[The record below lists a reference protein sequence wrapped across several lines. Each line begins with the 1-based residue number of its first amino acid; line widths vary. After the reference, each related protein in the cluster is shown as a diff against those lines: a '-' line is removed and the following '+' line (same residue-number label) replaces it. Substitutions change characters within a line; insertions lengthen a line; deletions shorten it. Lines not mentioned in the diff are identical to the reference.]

1 MSNKIVLSI
10 CIPSYNRGH
19 RAFEL
24 VESIMPLLEQ
34 YKEIEVVVSDNG
46 SEKNTEGY
54 KKIEDICHDR
64 IKFNRF
70 KENQY
75 FWGNINQVLKMASG
89 DFALLISDEDK
100 IVNEAVPSY
109 IELCRNHK
117 DVSVIRSNSDLTYWK
132 IEDNYAKKGI
142 DAIKNFYMLNNY
154 ISGVIYNRNIVNDD
168 ILDMLY
174 NEFKNNIS
182 YRFYPHEVIDAYCVV
197 SGDFLSSGIRL
208 IEEGVEEKEQ
218 DEIPVS
224 QETSD
229 LRDYNTYASRLQ
241 QQHGFVQVIKDLW
254 CAGEGEKAQM
264 FLRLISKTRFLYDIT
279 RDIVKTNDEDFK
291 NELLMLRDASMDD
304 LKYLNLAVINNNIDM
319 WIEFIDETMK

>member
-10 CIPSYNRGH
+10 CIPSFNRGH

-24 VESIMPLLEQ
+24 VESILPLLEQ

-46 SEKNTEGY
+46 SEKNTDGY
-54 KKIEDICHDR
+54 KKIEEICHDR
-64 IKFNRF
+64 IKYNRF
-70 KENQY
+70 EENQY

-89 DFALLISDEDK
+89 EFALLISDEDK

-109 IELCRNHK
+109 IELCRNNNN
-117 DVSVIRSNSDLTYWK
+117 VSVIRSNTERTYWR
-132 IEDNYAKKGI
+132 IQDGYVKKGI
-142 DAIKNFYMLNNY
+142 EAIKKFYMLNNY
-154 ISGVIYNRNIVNDD
+154 ISGVIYNRRIVTDD
-168 ILDMLY
+168 VLERLY
-174 NEFKNNIS
+174 DVFNNNIA

-197 SGDFLSSGIRL
+197 NGDVISCGTRL
-208 IEEGVEEKEQ
+208 IEEGEEEKEQ
-218 DEIPVS
+218 DEGALP
-224 QETSD
+224 QKKSD

-264 FLRLISKTRFLYDIT
+264 FLRAITKTRFLYDIT
-279 RDIVKTNDEDFK
+279 RDILNTNDEDFK
-291 NELLMLRDASMDD
+291 NELSMLKEASMDD